1 MKERLVN
8 AISDMQEDE
17 AIRVAREMLDSG
29 NDPQEILDASREAMA
44 IVGNRYE
51 RKEYFLPELIIA
63 GDILKEIGAMVRPR
77 LKAGG
82 GGKTLGKVLLGTVA
96 GDIHDIGKDIVVSL
110 LKAANYDVRDLGVD
124 VPPQKVVDAVKE
136 TGATVVGLSGLL
148 TIAFDS
154 MKETV
159 AALAT
164 AGLRSKVKVMIGG
177 GFVSETVQHYAG
189 ADAWGMDAQAAVS
202 LCNQWIKEVAK

>member
-1 MKERLVN
+1 M
-8 AISDMQEDE
+8 SDQLATAMADLEE
-17 AIRVAREMLDSG
+17 STAL
-29 NDPQEILDASREAMA
+29 EIVRQRLDAGDNPMSILASCREGMTQ
-44 IVGNRYE
+44 VGKRFE
-51 RKEYFLPELIIA
+51 TREYFISELIMA
-63 GDILKEIGAMVRPR
+63 AEIFKQASALLSSR
-77 LKAGG
+77 LKTDVVGSR
-82 GGKTLGKVLLGTVA
+82 GKVVIGTVK

-148 TIAFDS
+148 TVAFDA

-159 AALAT
+159 AALAA

-177 GFVSETVQHYAG
+177 GFVSETVQQYAG
-189 ADAWGMDAQAAVS
+189 ADAWGTDAQAAVS

>member
-1 MKERLVN
+1 MSDQLATAMADLEESTVLNLVR
-8 AISDMQEDE
+8 Q
-17 AIRVAREMLDSG
+17 R
-29 NDPQEILDASREAMA
+29 LDAGDNPMA
-44 IVGNRYE
+44 ILASCREGMTQVGKRFE
-51 RKEYFLPELIIA
+51 KCEYFISELIMA
-63 GDILKEIGAMVRPR
+63 AEIFKQASALLSSR
-77 LKAGG
+77 LKTDVIGSR
-82 GGKTLGKVLLGTVA
+82 GKVVIGTVK

-148 TIAFDS
+148 TIAFES

-159 AALAT
+159 AALAA

-177 GFVSETVQHYAG
+177 GFVSETVQQYAG
-189 ADAWGMDAQAAVS
+189 ADAWGTDAQAAVS

>member
-1 MKERLVN
+1 MMDQLATAMADLEESTVLTLVR
-8 AISDMQEDE
+8 Q
-17 AIRVAREMLDSG
+17 R
-29 NDPQEILDASREAMA
+29 LDAGGNPMA
-44 IVGNRYE
+44 ILESCREGMTQVGKRFE
-51 RKEYFLPELIIA
+51 TCEYFISELIMA
-63 GDILKEIGAMVRPR
+63 AEIFKQASALLSSR
-77 LKAGG
+77 LKTDVIGSR
-82 GGKTLGKVLLGTVA
+82 GKVVIGTVK

-159 AALAT
+159 AALAA

-177 GFVSETVQHYAG
+177 GAVSQTVQQYAG
-189 ADAWGMDAQAAVS
+189 ADAWGTDAQAAVS